1 MSTVTEQTSIL
12 GTQLFLRTLPAE
24 YISRLADLACH
35 VSIPAGCRLFE
46 EEMPARKFWIIDA
59 GQVALDALV
68 PGVGRVVIERLGRG
82 DVVGLSWLET
92 PYQFRYG
99 AVTTQPMQAYE
110 FDAVAVRAA
119 CDEDPALGYA
129 LLDRF
134 LAVALRRLQATRA
147 RMLEARSTVWPA
159 GPAG

>member
-1 MSTVTEQTSIL
+1 MTEQMSIL
-12 GTQLFLRTLPAE
+12 GAQSFLRTLPAD
-24 YISRLADLACH
+24 YITRLADLASH
-35 VSIPAGCRLFE
+35 VSIPAGTRLFE

-82 DVVGLSWLET
+82 DVVGLSWLEA

-99 AVTTQPMQAYE
+99 ALATQPMQAYE

-119 CDEDPALGYA
+119 CEQDPALGYA

-147 RMLEARSTVWPA
+147 RLLEARSPA
-159 GPAG
+159 LLAGQQ

>member
-1 MSTVTEQTSIL
+1 MTEQMSDL
-12 GTQLFLRTLPAE
+12 RAQPFLRTLPADC
-24 YISRLADLACH
+24 IARLAETARHISL
-35 VSIPAGCRLFE
+35 PAGHRLFDE
-46 EEMPARKFWIIDA
+46 DMPARKFWIIDA

-82 DVVGLSWLET
+82 DVVGLSWLEP

-119 CDEDPALGYA
+119 CEQDPALGYA
-129 LLDRF
+129 LLNRF
-134 LAVALRRLQATRA
+134 IAVALHRLQATRA
-147 RMLEARSTVWPA
+147 RLIEARSSAVSA
-159 GPAG
+159 RLG

>member
-1 MSTVTEQTSIL
+1 MTDQMSIL
-12 GTQLFLRTLPAE
+12 GAQSFLRTLPAE
-24 YISRLADLACH
+24 YIARLAELAHH
-35 VSIPAGCRLFE
+35 VSFPAGYRLFDE
-46 EEMPARKFWIIDA
+46 DMPARKFWIIDA

-82 DVVGLSWLET
+82 DVVGLSWLEP

-119 CDEDPALGYA
+119 CQQDCALGYA

-147 RMLEARSTVWPA
+147 RLIESRSSA
-159 GPAG
+159 GPAGLR

>member
-1 MSTVTEQTSIL
+1 MHSCLAWAGWSSSGWAGVTWSAYR
-12 GTQLFLRTLPAE
+12 G
-24 YISRLADLACH
+24 SR
-35 VSIPAGCRLFE
+35 P
-46 EEMPARKFWIIDA
+46 
-59 GQVALDALV
+59 
-68 PGVGRVVIERLGRG
+68 
-82 DVVGLSWLET
+82 

-119 CDEDPALGYA
+119 CEQDPALGYA

-147 RMLEARSTVWPA
+147 RLLEARSPA
-159 GPAG
+159 LLAGQQ